1 MGKLRRKNIPNLG
14 ASRNQSEPMSYLAC
28 FLLVDYSLLYVFLG
42 FLNIVGRLVDVVFNP
57 VNHFTLN
64 GVPEMTNWTLSLKTT
79 LRDFT
84 SLFYLGFHLHGEV
97 LEHFMEVFD
106 ALLQLQDLIVPRL
119 NLVKSLSR
127 RFSIDQDLS
136 TAQKMFSCFSYIF
149 VSYKDKGS
157 QSLI

>member
-1 MGKLRRKNIPNLG
+1 
-14 ASRNQSEPMSYLAC
+14 MSYLAC
-28 FLLVDYSLLYVFLG
+28 FLLVDYSLLCVVLG

-57 VNHFTLN
+57 VNHFTLY
-64 GVPEMTNWTLSLKTT
+64 GVPEITNWNLSLALKTT

-136 TAQKMFSCFSYIF
+136 TAEKKFSCFSYIL